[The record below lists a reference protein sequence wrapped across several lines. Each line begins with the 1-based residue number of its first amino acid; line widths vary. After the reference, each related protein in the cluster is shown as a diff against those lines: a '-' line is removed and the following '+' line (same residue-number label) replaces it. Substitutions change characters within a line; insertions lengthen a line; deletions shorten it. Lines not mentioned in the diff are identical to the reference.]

1 MAQAIEVP
9 DHLKVYLDVV
19 RDADR
24 LEAIGEIGI
33 QRCIAYSEKIKRK
46 IPEEVV
52 EHCHEKL
59 LRIYQ
64 ESFIVTEMGRELAQP
79 LHQYIVD
86 YVKQNS

>member
-1 MAQAIEVP
+1 M
-9 DHLKVYLDVV
+9 YLDVL

-24 LEAIGEIGI
+24 LEDIGKIGI
-33 QRCIAYSEKIKRK
+33 ERCIAFSEKIKRK

-59 LRIYQ
+59 LRLY
-64 ESFIVTEMGRELAQP
+64 EERFIVTEMGRELAQP

-86 YVKQNS
+86 YVNKNS